1 MFVRTKPHMVDLDLH
16 YKLDLK
22 FERAMNG
29 LFIEIGYLDKNNL
42 LKHSKEFIYIS
53 KLYSRFISDVKI
65 VNLRKID
72 IQLVNSQDSTRI
84 INSNQLTKVC
94 LIYKYFDWQNFEK
107 ETIEINRFKIILD
120 LILDTLLEFYK
131 EFNWPIA
138 EFRNAYSQV
147 IQAGFRNEYVL
158 LAPKVSKNKR
168 YHASLVG
175 VSSIEYNS
183 IFIELTDV
191 IKENE
196 TKRFELMKISMY
208 EEDLSIIAKTLK
220 WINND
225 EFIISNKD
233 KEINFKVSIGSELP
247 ELFLTP
253 RIHDERYLLDE
264 LKLLDPETSPEEYLL
279 INNRRIANLSSLKT
293 S

>member
-1 MFVRTKPHMVDLDLH
+1 
-16 YKLDLK
+16 
-22 FERAMNG
+22 MNG
-29 LFIEIGYLDKNNL
+29 LFLEIGYLDKSNL

>member
-168 YHASLVG
+168 YHASLVS
-175 VSSIEYNS
+175 VSSKEYNS